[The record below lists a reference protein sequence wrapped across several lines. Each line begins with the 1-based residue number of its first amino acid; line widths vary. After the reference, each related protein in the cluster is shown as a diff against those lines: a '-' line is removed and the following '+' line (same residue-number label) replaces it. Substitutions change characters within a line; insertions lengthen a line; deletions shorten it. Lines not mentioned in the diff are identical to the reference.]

1 MRSSANKRILSMSTT
16 TISVHN
22 PKSYQPFI
30 SSSLFPKSSS
40 HKGENGRVLVI
51 GGSSLFHSAS
61 LWSAEVA
68 SRLVD
73 IVHYSSTIENA
84 TVFQSLKIK
93 FQNGIIVPR
102 EKLMDYVKEDD
113 AILIGPG
120 MIRSESKEKA
130 KQLSEEIDD
139 FSQLISLGNS
149 DEGKYTRELTRYLLS
164 HASDKRFVIDAGAL
178 QMMDP
183 AWLTCLKTPPI
194 LTPHQGEF
202 SDLFGV
208 DMQSKSFDERVV
220 ITEEKAKQYRCVLVL
235 KGENDI
241 ITNGEETYVVS
252 GGNAG
257 LTKGGTGDVLAGLI
271 VGLYSK
277 QNPIVSAVLA
287 SILIKKTA
295 DSFMRTKGMWYNLT
309 EIMGAIPDIMQEV
322 LSKNLDTL

>member
-1 MRSSANKRILSMSTT
+1 MSVINISTHDSETYRSFFSD
-16 TISVHN
+16 
-22 PKSYQPFI
+22 F
-30 SSSLFPKSSS
+30 SLPQFDS

-84 TVFQSLKIK
+84 TIFQSLKIK
-93 FQNGIIVPR
+93 FQNGIVVQR
-102 EKLMDYVKEDD
+102 EKLMEYVREDD

-120 MIRSESKEKA
+120 MIRSESIEKNTESS
-130 KQLSEEIDD
+130 QEIDD

-149 DEGKYTRELTRYLLS
+149 DEGRYTRELTRYLLS

-183 AWLTCLKTPPI
+183 VWLTKLKAPPI
-194 LTPHQGEF
+194 ITPHQGEF
-202 SDLFGV
+202 FVLFGV
-208 DMQSKSFDERVV
+208 DVRSKSLDEKVV
-220 ITEEKAKQYRCVLVL
+220 IVEEKAKKYRCVIVL

-241 ITNGEETYVVS
+241 ITNGKETYVVS

-271 VGLYSK
+271 VGLYAK
-277 QNPIVSAVLA
+277 QNPIISAVLA
-287 SILIKKTA
+287 SIIIKKTA

-322 LSKNLDTL
+322 LSNHLDTL